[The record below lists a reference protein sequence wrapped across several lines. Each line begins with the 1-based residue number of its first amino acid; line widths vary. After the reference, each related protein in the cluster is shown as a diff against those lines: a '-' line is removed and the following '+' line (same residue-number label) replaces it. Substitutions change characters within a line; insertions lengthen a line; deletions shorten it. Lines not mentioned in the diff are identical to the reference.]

1 MPTPPVS
8 FLLGAGGVFRV
19 GARRKEKQTNE
30 QSTHQD
36 SPTNSVRQD
45 PQQHHRS
52 VISLDV
58 APMAEQG
65 TLLDYDKGTEATAG
79 IQEPALFSRLAQSAL
94 ETVGRLHRG
103 PLGEQSETVEVA
115 REIKGAH
122 GRIQREREGQSPRQ
136 RNHRPFIY
144 SNTSQPELT
153 PITQRTGEQSPV
165 LTSHERRAEHHGI

>member
-36 SPTNSVRQD
+36 SPTNPVRQD
-45 PQQHHRS
+45 TQQHHRS
-52 VISLDV
+52 FIPVGV
-58 APMAEQG
+58 ASMAEQRP
-65 TLLDYDKGTEATAG
+65 LLDYDKGTKATPG

-115 REIKGAH
+115 GRKPGAH
-122 GRIQREREGQSPRQ
+122 GSIRQEREGQRTRQ
-136 RNHRPFIY
+136 EDHRPTII
-144 SNTSQPELT
+144 STSPELT
-153 PITQRTGEQSPV
+153 PTPKGRGNQAPV
-165 LTSHERRAEHHGI
+165 LTSRKERKHNGI